1 MISQPQSTQLRL
13 DGKDPPPVNRP
24 RQPLASTPLVDTTY
38 LVALA
43 GVDVRE
49 NLTTLNLGTC
59 KLNPWHGSRKKRGNV
74 RTLSNPSRFRLM
86 RTLSA
91 VRWRELPAP
100 VWCTLTYHHAGDV
113 HAGRAVS
120 DLHAWLS
127 RIKRK
132 FGSTHY
138 VWRLEMQ
145 KRGVPHFHV
154 VLWPPDHSQVWQ
166 QVEYRQWV
174 GTQWH
179 EVVSPGDRAHA
190 KHGAKIDQLDSYRHA
205 AIYVSKYVSKEHAV
219 DGVPYLGRRWGTSR
233 GIPMDSH
240 LSEEL
245 PERTVLLLRRKLRRY
260 IRSVSRNRARADRY
274 IMGGTRI
281 TLFVPH
287 EVVERLLNAVL
298 MEQEQAEPWPPPW
311 NSEL

>member
-38 LVALA
+38 VVAPPSL
-43 GVDVRE
+43 DVRE
-49 NLTTLNLGTC
+49 NLTTLNLGVC
-59 KLNPWHGSRKKRGNV
+59 KLNPWHGSRKKRGTV
-74 RTLSNPSRFRLM
+74 QTLSNPSRFRLM

-100 VWCTLTYHHAGDV
+100 VWCTLTYHHTADI
-113 HAGRAVS
+113 HPARAIE
-120 DLHAWLS
+120 DFHAWIS

-132 FGSTHY
+132 LVTCQY

-154 VLWPPDHSQVWQ
+154 VLWPPNHSKACQSLP
-166 QVEYRQWV
+166 YREWLSA
-174 GTQWH
+174 QWH
-179 EVVSPGDRAHA
+179 QVVSPGDKAHSR
-190 KHGAKIDQLDSYRHA
+190 HGAKIDQLNSYRHA
-205 AIYVSKYVSKEHAV
+205 AIYVSKYVSKETTT
-219 DGVPYLGRRWGTSR
+219 DGVAYRGRRWGTSR

-240 LSEEL
+240 LSDEF

-260 IRSVSRNRARADRY
+260 IRSVSRNRARADHY
-274 IMGGTRI
+274 IMHGTKI